1 MNTRQALI
9 TLMCLGFA
17 GASFAQQAGLGS
29 ITGVV
34 QDASGAV
41 VPGAKVV
48 VANESK
54 GITRN
59 LETNQ
64 GGIFSAPSLIP
75 SGGYSVKVEAP
86 GFAVYERKDIEL
98 LVGQQLNLQ
107 LPLAVSGAA

>member
-9 TLMCLGFA
+9 TLMCLGLA
-17 GASFAQQAGLGS
+17 GACFAQQAGLGS

-41 VPGAKVV
+41 IPGAKVV

-59 LETNQ
+59 LETNAE
-64 GGIFSAPSLIP
+64 GIFSAPSLVP
-75 SGGYSVKVEAP
+75 SGGYSRKGRSARILPRTSVKT
-86 GFAVYERKDIEL
+86 
-98 LVGQQLNLQ
+98 LNCW
-107 LPLAVSGAA
+107 SDNN